1 MGNQLVK
8 LRADRAQDAQDVREW
23 AFATFPGLETN
34 LEAIFAY
41 HCVDGVGF
49 LSYETIEKIS
59 RHLIMNFGYTDL
71 LLRFTTPSG
80 TLDNRHV
87 SNGLAILNVDT
98 RKPITLDAFKNFVV
112 CWLDRLI
119 EAQDK
124 DVENLNSALN
134 NEQEKQKARIL
145 HAVAQWRERF
155 KTIDDFHVFCE
166 DVRDAKKVELDEVV
180 ADVYDMQERLNEQQ
194 LKLLQRQKEVEEVY
208 ANVQAEEAA
217 IQEALANAPSASQI
231 ISEEIVKTFKNSV
244 QGDVTQ
250 IAYSSDLTPYGAP
263 VSAGA
268 SVSFKRNIPKARK
281 STRVLGMC

>member
-8 LRADRAQDAQDVREW
+8 LRANRTQDASEVREW
-23 AFATFPGLETN
+23 AFATFPGLEAN

-41 HCVDGVGF
+41 HCVDGIG
-49 LSYETIEKIS
+49 LLKYETVEKIA

-71 LLRFTTPSG
+71 LLRFTNQDG
-80 TLDNRHV
+80 TLDNSHV
-87 SNGLAILNVDT
+87 SYGLSVLNVNIK
-98 RKPITLDAFKNFVV
+98 KPMTLDAFKDFVV
-112 CWLDRLI
+112 SWLDKLI
-119 EAQDK
+119 EIQDK
-124 DVENLNSALN
+124 DIENLNSALC

-145 HAVAQWRERF
+145 HAVSQWRERF

-180 ADVYDMQERLNEQQ
+180 ADVYDMQEKLNEQQ
-194 LKLLQRQKEVEEVY
+194 LRLLQRQKEVEEVY

-217 IQEALANAPSASQI
+217 IQEALSKAPNQAQI
-231 ISEEIVKTFKNSV
+231 ISEEIAKTFKNNI

-250 IAYSSDLTPYGAP
+250 IAYSSELTPFGAP

-268 SVSFKRNIPKARK
+268 STSFKRNIAKAKK
-281 STRVLGMC
+281 SSKVLGMC

>member
-8 LRADRAQDAQDVREW
+8 LRASRTQDAAEVREW

-41 HCVDGVGF
+41 HCVDGIG
-49 LSYETIEKIS
+49 LLKYETVEKIA

-71 LLRFTTPSG
+71 LLRFANQDG
-80 TLDNRHV
+80 TLDNSHV
-87 SNGLAILNVDT
+87 SYSLSVLGVDIK
-98 RKPITLDAFKNFVV
+98 KPMTLDAFKDFVV
-112 CWLDRLI
+112 SWLDKLI
-119 EAQDK
+119 EVQDK
-124 DVENLNSALN
+124 DIENLNSALC

-145 HAVAQWRERF
+145 YAVSQWRERF
-155 KTIDDFHVFCE
+155 KTIDDFHVFCD

-180 ADVYDMQERLNEQQ
+180 ADVYDMQEKLNEQQ
-194 LKLLQRQKEVEEVY
+194 LRLLQRQKEVEEVY

-217 IQEALANAPSASQI
+217 IQEALSKAPNQAQI
-231 ISEEIVKTFKNSV
+231 ISEEIAKTFKNNI

-250 IAYSSDLTPYGAP
+250 IAYSSELTPFGAP

-268 SVSFKRNIPKARK
+268 STSFKRNIAKTKK
-281 STRVLGMC
+281 SSKVLGMC